1 MTTNNLI
8 IIGTGL
14 AGYMLAKEWRKL
26 DQETPLTMVTMDDG
40 SFYSKPLLSTALA
53 QQKAAD
59 QLVISN
65 VKSMAEELNANIITL
80 STVTDIDIKQ
90 KTITIDDK
98 QSLPFSQLVL
108 ACGAHPISPLING
121 DAAGEIKQVNHLQD
135 YRRFREWLK
144 DKKELLILGAG
155 LVGCEFANDLSKA
168 GYNVKVIMPEHAPL
182 ATFLPEK
189 IGHLLQDALRQ
200 QGVEWSPGELA
211 VSMHRKGQ
219 KIAVS
224 LSSEKTLLVDGV
236 LSAVGLR
243 SAVQLAQKSGI
254 QVNRGIVVNRWLQ
267 TNIPNIFALGD
278 CAEVKG
284 MVSLYIAPLLQSA
297 RALAQI
303 LAGGKEP
310 VHYPAMP
317 VVVKTSCLP
326 LVFLAPPSGLVGEW
340 RFEGEGSDLRA
351 LFYDD
356 QGQLR
361 GFALAGNTIRD
372 KMSLA
377 KQLPLVFNE

>member
-1 MTTNNLI
+1 MTINSLI

-26 DQETPLTMVTMDDG
+26 DQETPLIMVTMDDG
-40 SFYSKPLLSTALA
+40 GFYSKPLLSTALS
-53 QQKAAD
+53 QQKTAD
-59 QLVISN
+59 QLVINN
-65 VKSMAEELNANIITL
+65 VKGMAEELNANILTL
-80 STVTDIDIKQ
+80 STVTGIDSKQ
-90 KTITIDDK
+90 KTITVDDK
-98 QSLPFSQLVL
+98 QSLSFSQLVL
-108 ACGAHPISPLING
+108 ACGANPISPFING
-121 DAAGEIKQVNHLQD
+121 DAADEIKQVNHLQD

-168 GYNVKVIMPEHAPL
+168 GYQVKMIMPEQAPM

-189 IGHLLQDALRQ
+189 IGRLLQGALHQ
-200 QGVEWSPGELA
+200 QGVEWNPGELV
-211 VSMHRKGQ
+211 VSMRRQGQ

-224 LSSEKTLLVDGV
+224 LSSEKILSVDGV

-243 SAVQLAQKSGI
+243 PALQLAQKSGI
-254 QVNRGIVVNRWLQ
+254 EVNRGIVVNRWLQ
-267 TNIPNIFALGD
+267 TSVPNIFALGD
-278 CAEVKG
+278 CAEVDG
-284 MVSLYIAPLLQSA
+284 IVSLYVAPLLQSA

-317 VVVKTSCLP
+317 VVVKTSCFP
-326 LVFLAPPSGLVGEW
+326 LVFLVPPQGVIGKW
-340 RFEGEGSDLRA
+340 HFEGEGNNLRA

-377 KQLPLVFNE
+377 KQYVA